1 MSSISAAEVKA
12 LRTQTGAGMMDC
24 KRALSDAGGDSERA
38 MELLRE
44 RGLAKAGK
52 RAGRATSE
60 GAIGVSLNSTVGA
73 IVELGCETDFV
84 ARTEEYQALVQQ
96 IADLVASNADLT
108 DAEKTLSATMGEGS
122 VEVRIQAAI
131 AQLGENVELKRVA
144 RVVVDSG
151 LVGGYVHAG
160 GKLGVIVGI
169 AADVQDER
177 LEGLAKDVAMHV
189 AAAKTQ
195 SEFETA
201 KILEAVLGIA
211 DRVDGAREIAED
223 LGAQRVGMRMGS
235 LGFKKST
242 SHGLRKSWVVD
253 RHNLDRMA
261 NRLGVELS
269 EAKEGEVG
277 SPKPPQRYPGHL
289 RAPRST
295 PYGRAWPAGA
305 SSSPRGSP
313 PRR

>member
-24 KRALSDAGGDSERA
+24 KRALSDASGDSERA

-60 GAIGVSLNSTVGA
+60 GAIGVSLNSSVGA

-108 DAEKTLSATMGEGS
+108 HAEKTLSAAMGEGS

-131 AQLGENVELKRVA
+131 AKLGENVELKRVA

-189 AAAKTQ
+189 AAADPTPLSVERSGMPAAAVEAERRVLTAQAEQ
-195 SEFETA
+195 SGKPEGVIEKMVEGRMRKFFAESCLLEQAFVKDPDRSVGDVAKAAGQAVGAEVQITEF
-201 KILEAVLGIA
+201 
-211 DRVDGAREIAED
+211 AR
-223 LGAQRVGMRMGS
+223 
-235 LGFKKST
+235 F
-242 SHGLRKSWVVD
+242 
-253 RHNLDRMA
+253 
-261 NRLGVELS
+261 RLGE
-269 EAKEGEVG
+269 E
-277 SPKPPQRYPGHL
+277 
-289 RAPRST
+289 ST
-295 PYGRAWPAGA
+295 G
-305 SSSPRGSP
+305 
-313 PRR
+313 

>member
-60 GAIGVSLNSTVGA
+60 GAIGVSLNSSVGA

-108 DAEKTLSATMGEGS
+108 HAEKTLSATMGEGS

-131 AQLGENVELKRVA
+131 AKLGENVELKRVA

-189 AAAKTQ
+189 AAADPTPLSVERSGMPAAAVEAERRVLTAQAEQ
-195 SEFETA
+195 SGKPEGVIEKMVEGRMRKFFAESCLLEQAFVKDPDRSVGDVAKAAGQAVGAEVQITEF
-201 KILEAVLGIA
+201 
-211 DRVDGAREIAED
+211 AR
-223 LGAQRVGMRMGS
+223 
-235 LGFKKST
+235 F
-242 SHGLRKSWVVD
+242 
-253 RHNLDRMA
+253 
-261 NRLGVELS
+261 RLGE
-269 EAKEGEVG
+269 E
-277 SPKPPQRYPGHL
+277 
-289 RAPRST
+289 ST
-295 PYGRAWPAGA
+295 G
-305 SSSPRGSP
+305 
-313 PRR
+313 

>member
-108 DAEKTLSATMGEGS
+108 HAEKTLSATMGEGS

-131 AQLGENVELKRVA
+131 AKLGENVELKRVA

-189 AAAKTQ
+189 AAADPTPLSVERSGMPAAAVEAERRVLTAQAEQ
-195 SEFETA
+195 SGKPEGVIEKMVEGRMRKFFAESCLLEQVFVKDPDRSVGDVAKAAGQAVGAEVMITEF
-201 KILEAVLGIA
+201 
-211 DRVDGAREIAED
+211 AR
-223 LGAQRVGMRMGS
+223 
-235 LGFKKST
+235 F
-242 SHGLRKSWVVD
+242 
-253 RHNLDRMA
+253 
-261 NRLGVELS
+261 RLGE
-269 EAKEGEVG
+269 E
-277 SPKPPQRYPGHL
+277 
-289 RAPRST
+289 ST
-295 PYGRAWPAGA
+295 G
-305 SSSPRGSP
+305 
-313 PRR
+313 

>member
-38 MELLRE
+38 RELLRE

-108 DAEKTLSATMGEGS
+108 HAEKTLSATMGEGS
-122 VEVRIQAAI
+122 VKVRIQAAI
-131 AQLGENVELKRVA
+131 AKLGENVELKRVA

-189 AAAKTQ
+189 AAADPTPLSVERSGMPAAAVEAERRVLTAQAEQ
-195 SEFETA
+195 SGKPEGVIEKMVEGRMRKFFAESCLLEQAFVKDPDRSVGDVAKAAGQAVGAEVQITEF
-201 KILEAVLGIA
+201 
-211 DRVDGAREIAED
+211 AR
-223 LGAQRVGMRMGS
+223 
-235 LGFKKST
+235 F
-242 SHGLRKSWVVD
+242 
-253 RHNLDRMA
+253 
-261 NRLGVELS
+261 RLGE
-269 EAKEGEVG
+269 E
-277 SPKPPQRYPGHL
+277 
-289 RAPRST
+289 ST
-295 PYGRAWPAGA
+295 G
-305 SSSPRGSP
+305 
-313 PRR
+313 

>member
-60 GAIGVSLNSTVGA
+60 GAIGVSLNSTVAA

-189 AAAKTQ
+189 AAADPTPLSVERSGMPAAAVEAERRVLTAQAEQ
-195 SEFETA
+195 SGKPEGVIEKMVEGRMRKFFAESCLLEQAFVKDPDRSVGDVAKAAGQAVGAEVQITEF
-201 KILEAVLGIA
+201 
-211 DRVDGAREIAED
+211 AR
-223 LGAQRVGMRMGS
+223 
-235 LGFKKST
+235 F
-242 SHGLRKSWVVD
+242 
-253 RHNLDRMA
+253 
-261 NRLGVELS
+261 RLGE
-269 EAKEGEVG
+269 E
-277 SPKPPQRYPGHL
+277 
-289 RAPRST
+289 ST
-295 PYGRAWPAGA
+295 G
-305 SSSPRGSP
+305 
-313 PRR
+313 

>member
-1 MSSISAAEVKA
+1 
-12 LRTQTGAGMMDC
+12 MMDC

-38 MELLRE
+38 RELLRE

-84 ARTEEYQALVQQ
+84 ARTEEYQALVRQ
-96 IADLVASNADLT
+96 IADLVASNPDLT

-189 AAAKTQ
+189 AAADPTPLSVERSGMPAAAVEAERRVLTAQAEQ
-195 SEFETA
+195 SGKPEGVIEKMVEGRMRKFFAESCLLEQAFVKDPDRSVGDVAKAAGQAVGAEVQITEF
-201 KILEAVLGIA
+201 
-211 DRVDGAREIAED
+211 AR
-223 LGAQRVGMRMGS
+223 
-235 LGFKKST
+235 F
-242 SHGLRKSWVVD
+242 
-253 RHNLDRMA
+253 
-261 NRLGVELS
+261 RLGE
-269 EAKEGEVG
+269 E
-277 SPKPPQRYPGHL
+277 
-289 RAPRST
+289 ST
-295 PYGRAWPAGA
+295 G
-305 SSSPRGSP
+305 
-313 PRR
+313 

>member
-122 VEVRIQAAI
+122 VETRIQAAI
-131 AQLGENVELKRVA
+131 AKLGENVELKRVA

-189 AAAKTQ
+189 AAADPTPLSVERSGMPAAAVEAERRVLTAQAEQ
-195 SEFETA
+195 SGKPEGVIEKMVEGRMRKFFAESCLLEQAFVKDPDRSVGDVAKAAGQAVGAEVMITEF
-201 KILEAVLGIA
+201 
-211 DRVDGAREIAED
+211 AR
-223 LGAQRVGMRMGS
+223 
-235 LGFKKST
+235 F
-242 SHGLRKSWVVD
+242 
-253 RHNLDRMA
+253 
-261 NRLGVELS
+261 RLGE
-269 EAKEGEVG
+269 E
-277 SPKPPQRYPGHL
+277 
-289 RAPRST
+289 ST
-295 PYGRAWPAGA
+295 G
-305 SSSPRGSP
+305 
-313 PRR
+313 